1 MRTRDVFAILAL
13 GALAGCAGTAQ
24 PPATQAPPEAH
35 SPIGSPFGDTAH
47 GMPGLGVPL
56 VLDPTDMRL
65 GTTVQFS
72 RVPDR
77 AELQD
82 LNNEL
87 NVVHVILA
95 LDRWPAEYANLQE
108 LDRLPPDC
116 DLIVIL
122 PGYPPSRAAAQA
134 WNMISIPTRIVVLVN
149 QPPPSHLA
157 ITDLNEMRGLERVV
171 AMIDPPS
178 RSGFESLQR
187 PVNFRR
193 VMP

>member
-1 MRTRDVFAILAL
+1 MRPRHALAMIVL
-13 GALAGCAGTAQ
+13 GALSSCTAAG
-24 PPATQAPPEAH
+24 PPPSTPAPPETH
-35 SPIGSPFGDTAH
+35 SPLGSPFGDTAH
-47 GMPGLGVPL
+47 GMPGLGTPL

-77 AELQD
+77 AELAN
-82 LNNEL
+82 LNQEL
-87 NVVHVILA
+87 NVVHVVLA
-95 LDRWPAEYANLQE
+95 LDQWPAEYANLQE

-122 PGYPPSRAAAQA
+122 PGYPPTRGAAQA
-134 WNMISIPTRIVVLVN
+134 WNMVQIPTRIIVMVN

-157 ITDLNEMRGLERVV
+157 ITDLNEMRGLERVI

-187 PVNFRR
+187 PLNFRR
-193 VMP
+193 VVP

>member
-1 MRTRDVFAILAL
+1 MRPTDVFATLAL
-13 GALAGCAGTAQ
+13 VTLTGCAASA
-24 PPATQAPPEAH
+24 PPPSTETPPEAH
-35 SPIGSPFGDTAH
+35 SPIGSPFSDAGH
-47 GMPGLGVPL
+47 GMPGFGTPL

-77 AELQD
+77 AELAD
-82 LNNEL
+82 LNSEL

-134 WNMISIPTRIVVLVN
+134 WNMVQIPTRIVVVVN

-157 ITDLNEMRGLERVV
+157 ITDLNEMRGLERVI

>member
-1 MRTRDVFAILAL
+1 MLIL
-13 GALAGCAGTAQ
+13 GALTGCTAAA
-24 PPATQAPPEAH
+24 PAPSAQTPPEAH
-35 SPIGSPFGDTAH
+35 SPIGSPFTDTGH
-47 GMPGLGVPL
+47 GMPGLGTPL

-95 LDRWPAEYANLQE
+95 LDQWPAEYANLQE

-116 DLIVIL
+116 DLVVIL
-122 PGYPPSRAAAQA
+122 PGYPPTRGAAQA
-134 WNMISIPTRIVVLVN
+134 WNMVQIPTRIVVVVN

-157 ITDLNEMRGLERVV
+157 ITDLNEMRGLERVI